1 MSVWQVAF
9 LRAAL
14 FCLVATGA
22 LGVWVSFNPGM
33 AALVRATHAHMGI
46 IGFFLAMVMG
56 VAFWMLPR
64 PGGIRQKGFESVTF
78 LLLQAGLVLRVVGE
92 PWWRSG
98 GGSLPYALFT
108 ASGIFLLLAMLTFAY
123 AMSKRVVTMKVIHE
137 KGLGRR
143 RPVTQPG
150 RPAPARAG
158 ADTSADTSAETTTGP
173 AAGDEAAT
181 GPGNDPEKAKP

>member
-1 MSVWQVAF
+1 MMKYAIVLEDAEHNFNNQPRFTLEILNSS
-9 LRAAL
+9 
-14 FCLVATGA
+14 GA

-143 RPVTQPG
+143 RPVT
-150 RPAPARAG
+150 RPEPASKAATPNTDEPPSEPPAR
-158 ADTSADTSAETTTGP
+158 
-173 AAGDEAAT
+173 
-181 GPGNDPEKAKP
+181 

>member
-1 MSVWQVAF
+1 MSPWQVAF

-14 FCLVATGA
+14 VWLVATGA
-22 LGVWVSFNPGM
+22 LGLWVSIQPGL
-33 AALVRATHAHMGI
+33 AGLVRATHAHMGV

-64 PGGIRQKGFESVTF
+64 PGGIRQTGLEAATF

-98 GGSLPYALFT
+98 GGALPHALFV
-108 ASGIFLLLAMLTFAY
+108 ASGALLLLAMLTFAY
-123 AMSKRVVTMKVIHE
+123 AMSKRVVTMKVIRE

-143 RPVTQPG
+143 HTPLR
-150 RPAPARAG
+150 RNFE
-158 ADTSADTSAETTTGP
+158 SKE
-173 AAGDEAAT
+173 
-181 GPGNDPEKAKP
+181 

>member
-1 MSVWQVAF
+1 VSFWQVAF

-14 FCLVATGA
+14 FWLVATGA

-33 AALVRATHAHMGI
+33 AALVRATHAHMGV

-64 PGGIRQKGFESVTF
+64 PGGIRQKGLESVTF

-98 GGSLPYALFT
+98 GGQLPLELFR
-108 ASGIFLLLAMLTFAY
+108 ASGILLLMAMLTFAY
-123 AMSKRVVTMKVIHE
+123 AMSKRVVSIKVIQE
-137 KGLGRR
+137 RGLGRR
-143 RPVTQPG
+143 RPVT
-150 RPAPARAG
+150 RPKRP
-158 ADTSADTSAETTTGP
+158 DEL
-173 AAGDEAAT
+173 AAEAAREGAANGASESGST
-181 GPGNDPEKAKP
+181 EQQ

>member
-1 MSVWQVAF
+1 
-9 LRAAL
+9 
-14 FCLVATGA
+14 
-22 LGVWVSFNPGM
+22 
-33 AALVRATHAHMGI
+33 MGI

>member
-1 MSVWQVAF
+1 MSFWQVAF

-14 FCLVATGA
+14 FWLVATGA

-64 PGGIRQKGFESVTF
+64 PGGIRQKGFEGVTF
-78 LLLQAGLVLRVVGE
+78 LLLQAGLVMRVVGE

-98 GGSLPYALFT
+98 GGQLPYVLFV
-108 ASGIFLLLAMLTFAY
+108 ASGILVLAAMLSFAI
-123 AMSKRVVTMKVIHE
+123 AMSRRVVTIKVIHE

-143 RPVTQPG
+143 RPIAEERREAVRAAQVDGEDG
-150 RPAPARAG
+150 REG
-158 ADTSADTSAETTTGP
+158 SADG
-173 AAGDEAAT
+173 
-181 GPGNDPEKAKP
+181 